1 MYTTGFQSSY
11 VDEKLGVSFDDLE
24 GLSIRQ
30 QREIVKQRAAQMHK
44 LQRLKYKYHN
54 QTANLTRPDYRV
66 PRPDFNTINLDGK
79 MSGLD

>member
-44 LQRLKYKYHN
+44 L
-54 QTANLTRPDYRV
+54 
-66 PRPDFNTINLDGK
+66 
-79 MSGLD
+79 